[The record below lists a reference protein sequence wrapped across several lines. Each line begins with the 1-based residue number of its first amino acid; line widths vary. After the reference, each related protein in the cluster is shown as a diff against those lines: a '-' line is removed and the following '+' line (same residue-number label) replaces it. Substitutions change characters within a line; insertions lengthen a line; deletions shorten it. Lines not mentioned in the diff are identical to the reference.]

1 MIQKVNIIGSGNVST
16 HLARYLNVYVDI
28 LSVYSKNFMNARKLA
43 DEFNATPVDDAHEL
57 SDDADLNIICLKDDA
72 IELIAAGMN
81 KSIPVV
87 HTSGSVSID
96 VFSQFDTYGIL
107 YPLQSFS
114 KSRAV
119 EISKIPFFLE
129 TSSDEF
135 YQELGSFCDE
145 YLSTNTQPA
154 DSKKRAGMH
163 LAAVIAN
170 NFSNYLLSVSEAIL
184 NDYDLPLETIE
195 PLMEE
200 TINKAFLN
208 GPVQSQTGPARRSDQ
223 NTVNKHLSL
232 LKDEDQKK
240 LYQMMSELIEKRF
253 KA

>member
-1 MIQKVNIIGSGNVST
+1 MIQKVNIIGSGNVAT

-28 LSVYSKNFMNARKLA
+28 MSVYSKNFMNARKLA
-43 DEFNATPVDDAHEL
+43 DEFNATPVDDACEL
-57 SDDADLNIICLKDDA
+57 SDEADLNIICLKDDA
-72 IELIAAGMN
+72 IEEIAEGMN
-81 KSIPVV
+81 KGIPTV
-87 HTSGSVSID
+87 HTSGSVGID
-96 VFSQFDTYGIL
+96 VFKGFKTYGIL

-129 TSSDEF
+129 TSSEGFYDEL
-135 YQELGSFCDE
+135 ESFCHKF
-145 YLSTNTQPA
+145 LSTNTKPA

-170 NFSNYLLSVSEAIL
+170 NFSNYLLSVSEEIL
-184 NDYDLPLETIE
+184 KEYDLPLETLE

-208 GPVQSQTGPARRSDQ
+208 GPSQSQTGPARRSDS
-223 NTVNKHLSL
+223 NTINKHLNL
-232 LKDEDQKK
+232 LKSEDQKK
-240 LYQMMSELIEKRF
+240 LYLLMSELIEAKF